1 MAASDVPAHALRARA
16 ATAATAVTAI
26 VRRARVRDML
36 FLSGHPRG
44 HDDACGA
51 RGMRGTYG
59 CAVSSIRSGGE
70 PPVTER

>member
-1 MAASDVPAHALRARA
+1 
-16 ATAATAVTAI
+16 
-26 VRRARVRDML
+26 ML